1 MVAWVVINRQH
12 LPRAARGPSQPRKS
26 RPIRALPLA
35 ARLFNNPTFKPANDP
50 QFPPASIP
58 ILELTPPSSHRKSPP
73 SFHALT
79 WNPFCNPFVF
89 IFMHVM
95 GGYTLLGA
103 STAYPLLP
111 IPYPLSFQIRAHSLQ
126 KTPGG
131 VGHCYS
137 RALRGEGG
145 AILNSSSC
153 PQCTRS
159 FSGNPSFVF
168 FTTDHCSLITDH
180 FLQGTVLLRLRPL
193 RVLFVEA
200 QMPVVHG
207 GQLPPDEEVLDVGG
221 QFKRVAVGHN
231 EVGELAL
238 LEGSNLIVEAKNPRR
253 INRDG
258 LERFLIRQAVSDG
271 VRGVLSQPPREG
283 IIEAGEGKF
292 HAGSGK
298 LRGLGKQ
305 TVIRIVLVERKRE
318 HRAKDYGNTF
328 RAEQVLNLVSLRA
341 AGENH
346 PQPLL
351 VAKLDRGANLSRAIG
366 KDQERQL
373 AANDRHQRFE
383 LQVAIVLG
391 SRTLFHCL
399 GIVPRALQP
408 VGDFIHLFV
417 VFLLGLAV
425 RFFFSGESSEVERA
439 GFDLWPIQHHR
450 SAFLDEHFVDGPAS
464 EVNGGSLPTDHTCRA
479 AGIKTAAAGNGK
491 NFRDARR
498 AGDGSVFA
506 RGRHRGGRD
515 NVRVV
520 TSCLGRID
528 GGADGADLPQTHLG
542 NRVEQSRVNLQS
554 FRVDH
559 LGSSGDVQA
568 DADRRDFSI
577 ADDERAVFDGAPCE
591 SEDFRVSQSVGSWRL
606 SLSNSIRRA
615 EEVNEVNEVKEIKET
630 TASSCVAHSAPPVR
644 RAAMSGAIVAPT
656 AFGVARGGLGF
667 SSGFFSSGFFS
678 SGFFSA
684 GFCTMGAAASGFLS
698 SGFFS
703 SDFLNLS
710 MSAFFSFSRSGRAA
724 MSRWRS
730 KYTRPS
736 MRVFCT
742 TAYALSGSRL

>member
-73 SFHALT
+73 SFHAR
-79 WNPFCNPFVF
+79 N
-89 IFMHVM
+89 
-95 GGYTLLGA
+95 GGVHPPRGFNRLSPT
-103 STAYPLLP
+103 PN
-111 IPYPLSFQIRAHSLQ
+111 PLSPFFSNTCALFA

-145 AILNSSSC
+145 AMLNSSSC
-153 PQCTRS
+153 VQCTRS

-168 FTTDHCSLITDH
+168 FTTDHCSLITAH

-305 TVIRIVLVERKRE
+305 TVIRIVFVERKRE

-351 VAKLDRGANLSRAIG
+351 VAKLDRGTNLARAIG

-399 GIVPRALQP
+399 GIVPRALHP

-439 GFDLWPIQHHR
+439 GFDLRPI
-450 SAFLDEHFVDGPAS
+450 
-464 EVNGGSLPTDHTCRA
+464 
-479 AGIKTAAAGNGK
+479 
-491 NFRDARR
+491 
-498 AGDGSVFA
+498 
-506 RGRHRGGRD
+506 
-515 NVRVV
+515 
-520 TSCLGRID
+520 
-528 GGADGADLPQTHLG
+528 
-542 NRVEQSRVNLQS
+542 
-554 FRVDH
+554 
-559 LGSSGDVQA
+559 
-568 DADRRDFSI
+568 
-577 ADDERAVFDGAPCE
+577 
-591 SEDFRVSQSVGSWRL
+591 
-606 SLSNSIRRA
+606 
-615 EEVNEVNEVKEIKET
+615 
-630 TASSCVAHSAPPVR
+630 
-644 RAAMSGAIVAPT
+644 
-656 AFGVARGGLGF
+656 
-667 SSGFFSSGFFS
+667 
-678 SGFFSA
+678 
-684 GFCTMGAAASGFLS
+684 
-698 SGFFS
+698 
-703 SDFLNLS
+703 
-710 MSAFFSFSRSGRAA
+710 
-724 MSRWRS
+724 
-730 KYTRPS
+730 
-736 MRVFCT
+736 
-742 TAYALSGSRL
+742 

>member
-26 RPIRALPLA
+26 RPIRALPLP
-35 ARLFNNPTFKPANDP
+35 ARLCNVPTFKPANDP

-58 ILELTPPSSHRKSPP
+58 ILELTPPSSHRKPPP

-145 AILNSSSC
+145 AMLNSSSC
-153 PQCTRS
+153 AQCTRS

-168 FTTDHCSLITDH
+168 FTTDHSSLITAH

-271 VRGVLSQPPREG
+271 VGSVLSQPPREG

-292 HAGSGK
+292 HAGSGQ

-346 PQPLL
+346 PEPLL
-351 VAKLDRGANLSRAIG
+351 VAKLDRGTNLSRAIG
-366 KDQERQL
+366 KNQERQL

-383 LQVAIVLG
+383 VQVAIVLG

-399 GIVPRALQP
+399 GIVPRALHP
-408 VGDFIHLFV
+408 VGDFINLFV

-439 GFDLWPIQHHR
+439 GFDLRPIQHHR

-464 EVNGGSLPTDHTCRA
+464 EVNGGSLPTDHTCRT

-498 AGDGSVFA
+498 AGDG
-506 RGRHRGGRD
+506 
-515 NVRVV
+515 N
-520 TSCLGRID
+520 
-528 GGADGADLPQTHLG
+528 
-542 NRVEQSRVNLQS
+542 
-554 FRVDH
+554 
-559 LGSSGDVQA
+559 
-568 DADRRDFSI
+568 
-577 ADDERAVFDGAPCE
+577 
-591 SEDFRVSQSVGSWRL
+591 
-606 SLSNSIRRA
+606 
-615 EEVNEVNEVKEIKET
+615 
-630 TASSCVAHSAPPVR
+630 
-644 RAAMSGAIVAPT
+644 
-656 AFGVARGGLGF
+656 
-667 SSGFFSSGFFS
+667 
-678 SGFFSA
+678 
-684 GFCTMGAAASGFLS
+684 
-698 SGFFS
+698 
-703 SDFLNLS
+703 
-710 MSAFFSFSRSGRAA
+710 
-724 MSRWRS
+724 
-730 KYTRPS
+730 
-736 MRVFCT
+736 
-742 TAYALSGSRL
+742 

>member
-26 RPIRALPLA
+26 RLIRALPLA
-35 ARLFNNPTFKPANDP
+35 ARLFNNPTFRPANDP

-95 GGYTLLGA
+95 GGTRVCVATTSRGHKLCAANHSLTICYGRDEQKPSTHTDSYTLLGA

-145 AILNSSSC
+145 AMLNSSSC
-153 PQCTRS
+153 AQCTRS

-168 FTTDHCSLITDH
+168 FTTDHCSLITAH

-351 VAKLDRGANLSRAIG
+351 VAKLDRGANLARAIG

-399 GIVPRALQP
+399 GIVPRALHP

-439 GFDLWPIQHHR
+439 GFDLRPI
-450 SAFLDEHFVDGPAS
+450 
-464 EVNGGSLPTDHTCRA
+464 
-479 AGIKTAAAGNGK
+479 
-491 NFRDARR
+491 
-498 AGDGSVFA
+498 
-506 RGRHRGGRD
+506 
-515 NVRVV
+515 
-520 TSCLGRID
+520 
-528 GGADGADLPQTHLG
+528 
-542 NRVEQSRVNLQS
+542 
-554 FRVDH
+554 
-559 LGSSGDVQA
+559 
-568 DADRRDFSI
+568 
-577 ADDERAVFDGAPCE
+577 
-591 SEDFRVSQSVGSWRL
+591 
-606 SLSNSIRRA
+606 
-615 EEVNEVNEVKEIKET
+615 
-630 TASSCVAHSAPPVR
+630 
-644 RAAMSGAIVAPT
+644 
-656 AFGVARGGLGF
+656 
-667 SSGFFSSGFFS
+667 
-678 SGFFSA
+678 
-684 GFCTMGAAASGFLS
+684 
-698 SGFFS
+698 
-703 SDFLNLS
+703 
-710 MSAFFSFSRSGRAA
+710 
-724 MSRWRS
+724 
-730 KYTRPS
+730 
-736 MRVFCT
+736 
-742 TAYALSGSRL
+742 